1 MIAAANRDGYAGA
14 TVTAVIAEAGVS
26 RPTFY
31 EHFKDRDDCFMQ
43 TLEQSQAQL
52 LDEIQAAIEQAAPED
67 ALTAAISAQIEH
79 ARSQPTATR
88 FLTNEPLAATRLA
101 LDTRDQHQQQI
112 AQLIE
117 RAQKRLPK
125 DTATVALPMKIVIGA
140 ISRILGNRLRR
151 GDPGLTSIHAE
162 LLDWTSRYQQPR
174 SQQRRQTLKPGPK
187 PKNSAVL
194 LEKLIGEAPP
204 IPRGRSRMTREEIAV
219 NHRERILHAIA
230 KLSEEK
236 GYDAT
241 TTADITREAQL
252 DAKVFYRLF
261 ADKQEAFMS
270 YHELGFQQLMA
281 VMADAFFKGETW
293 PERSWQSGGAFLGF
307 LAREPL
313 VAHIGF
319 IESYAVGAA
328 AIQRVEDSHVAFTM
342 FLHEG
347 YQWVGQADA
356 QAGAAE
362 VAPPSKLVLEAIIAG
377 VFELVYLQVRAGKT
391 NQLPRYLGLM
401 GALVLTPFLGVEAA
415 NAFIEGAGG

>member
-31 EHFKDRDDCFMQ
+31 EHFKDRDECFAQ
-43 TLEQSQAQL
+43 TLEQCQGQL
-52 LDEIQAAIEQAAPED
+52 LDSVQQAINEALGKDALAAAIG
-67 ALTAAISAQIEH
+67 ALIEH
-79 ARSQPTATR
+79 ARRDPAATR

-101 LDTRDQHQQQI
+101 LDARDKHQQEI
-112 AQLIE
+112 AKLIQG
-117 RAQKRLPK
+117 AQKRLAH
-125 DTATVALPMKIVIGA
+125 DAATVDLPMTIVVGA

-151 GDPGLTSIHAE
+151 GDPGLTSIHSE
-162 LLDWTSRYQQPR
+162 LFDWTSSYRRPR
-174 SQQRRQTLKPGPK
+174 ANQRWQTLKPGPA
-187 PKNSAVL
+187 PKQPAVL

-204 IPRGRSRMTREEIAV
+204 IPRGRSRMSREEIAV

-230 KLSEEK
+230 QLSQDK

-241 TTADITREAQL
+241 TTADITREAGL

-261 ADKQEAFMS
+261 ADKREAFMS

-281 VMADAFFKGETW
+281 VMADAFFKADTW
-293 PERSWQSGGAFLGF
+293 PERSWRSGAAFLGF

-313 VAHIGF
+313 VAHMGF
-319 IESYAVGAA
+319 IESYAVGPAA
-328 AIQRVEDSHVAFTM
+328 VQRVEDSHVAFTV
-342 FLHEG
+342 FLQEG
-347 YQWVGQADA
+347 YQWLGQTGNDGP
-356 QAGAAE
+356 Q
-362 VAPPSKLVLEAIIAG
+362 PPSKLALEAIIAAI
-377 VFELVYLQVRAGKT
+377 FELVYLQVRAGKT
-391 NQLPRYLGLM
+391 KQLPRHLGLM